1 MKYVDTDVL
10 VYWALDHP
18 EHGET
23 ATRLLRHIE
32 VNEKACTSALSVFL
46 FDSVLRD
53 VAPKEYGLDRFLDE
67 LAKVRNLRIEAL
79 NEKHYVKAAEVR
91 RELDVPLDI
100 AIGLIVAQEKKADG
114 VYSNQAAWDKG
125 PLPRLFRDG

>member
-32 VNEKACTSALSVFL
+32 VNEKACTSALSVYL
-46 FDSVLRD
+46 FDGVLAD
-53 VAPKEYGLDRFLDE
+53 LGTEGYDLGRFLDE
-67 LAKVRNLRIEAL
+67 VGKIRNLRIEAV
-79 NEKHYVKAAEVR
+79 NEKHYQRAAEIR
-91 RELDVPLDI
+91 RELDVPLDV
-100 AIGLIVAQEKKADG
+100 AVGLVVAQDKKADA

-125 PLPRLFRDG
+125 PLPRRFREA